1 MEGVNCGFSDTCR
14 TCPWFCNDYLRNCFS
29 ASFAAITESFID
41 LPSIIITIGGTIS
54 CLITSYT
61 FKDLITYLKGA
72 GIAFKD
78 PKLDHGAVISKIIE
92 LSNVARKE
100 GLLALEEV
108 ASNLEDEFMK
118 KVFF

>member
-1 MEGVNCGFSDTCR
+1 MAEF
-14 TCPWFCNDYLRNCFS
+14 
-29 ASFAAITESFID
+29 
-41 LPSIIITIGGTIS
+41 IGG
-54 CLITSYT
+54 
-61 FKDLITYLKGA
+61 FKSI

-78 PKLDHGAVISKIIE
+78 PKLDHGAVIKQIID

-118 KVFF
+118 KVFFLLSMVQSQSL